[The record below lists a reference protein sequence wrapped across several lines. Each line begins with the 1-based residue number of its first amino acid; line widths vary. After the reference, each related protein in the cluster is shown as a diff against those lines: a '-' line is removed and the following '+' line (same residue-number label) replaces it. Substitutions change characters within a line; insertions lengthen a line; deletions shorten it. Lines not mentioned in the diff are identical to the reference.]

1 MMDVIGIAASYY
13 LYVDSD
19 RYIMIMMKEMVGD
32 HIWRLMTLMLV
43 DNGGGNG

>member
-1 MMDVIGIAASYY
+1 MLVVVVDIIIMMDVIGIAASYY

-32 HIWRLMTLMLV
+32 HI
-43 DNGGGNG
+43 